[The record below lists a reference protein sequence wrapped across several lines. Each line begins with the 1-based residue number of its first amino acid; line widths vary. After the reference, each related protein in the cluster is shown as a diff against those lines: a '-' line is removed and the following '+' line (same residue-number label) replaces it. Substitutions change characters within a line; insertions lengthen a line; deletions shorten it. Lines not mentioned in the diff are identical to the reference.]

1 MSDEKDYQ
9 QQIEAGKSFVRETL
23 AQLAIDLKQ
32 PDITNFTFKITSND
46 FDNEEVSIFDPKVVR
61 VVAKL
66 KKDDLADSPATPSVR
81 TKLRNQLTAAVR
93 AYYKDK

>member
-66 KKDDLADSPATPSVR
+66 KKDDLADSPRLPRSEPN
-81 TKLRNQLTAAVR
+81 LGIS
-93 AYYKDK
+93 